1 MKDSEMAHSN
11 DVWVKEK
18 ENMKRNLDD
27 SLKEIKTLNK
37 QCNHYSE
44 QIEKLKKDVR
54 KTISNYYNY
63 FEGYLI

>member
-1 MKDSEMAHSN
+1 MAHSN

-27 SLKEIKTLNK
+27 SLKEIKALNK
-37 QCNHYSE
+37 QCNQYAE

-54 KTISNYYNY
+54 KTISNY
-63 FEGYLI
+63 